1 MFFGA
6 FSSTL
11 TLLGGLVKK
20 RRFGLTNN
28 QKYRLRK
35 RLRAVDEVICT
46 LVDSGVRTRALEF
59 AKRIPKENELTPF
72 EKYWVKAKRFKDGFK
87 PIHWVPK
94 WTKAPHPRTWQP
106 TIYHQPLRKKTDS

>member
-1 MFFGA
+1 MAKALHPTHFA
-6 FSSTL
+6 NLSLIAQST
-11 TLLGGLVKK
+11 
-20 RRFGLTNN
+20 
-28 QKYRLRK
+28 QE
-35 RLRAVDEVICT
+35 A
-46 LVDSGVRTRALEF
+46 SEF